1 MHMDEK
7 KRDIGTHELYDETT
21 SPHNPPESMLG
32 PQERTEWLLSSV
44 GTLAVIFVIV
54 AAAFGWVYV
63 RHELVSQPK
72 IYADSK
78 ANGGLRPVEG
88 DFRTTEEELKFRG
101 TSGQAPG
108 TAGAAPGPIGSMGQE
123 PTRIGE
129 LKNVPVGGVVLLAN
143 VKVDR
148 TDGPFVWVRDG
159 DDTFIVAVPGDTP
172 TVTAGQRVNI
182 SGTIESNGASKWLRA
197 SRIDVR

>member
-1 MHMDEK
+1 MDEK
-7 KRDIGTHELYDETT
+7 KRDIGRHELYETT
-21 SPHNPPESMLG
+21 TNPHNPPESMLG

-44 GTLAVIFVIV
+44 GILAVIFVIV

-78 ANGGLRPVEG
+78 ATGGIEPVES

-101 TSGQAPG
+101 TFGPAPG
-108 TAGAAPGPIGSMGQE
+108 TAGAAPGPTGTMGQE

-129 LKNVPVGGVVLLAN
+129 LKNVPVGGLVLLAN
-143 VKVDR
+143 VTVDR
-148 TDGPFVWVRDG
+148 TDGPFLWVRDG
-159 DDTFIVAVPGDTP
+159 DDTFIVAVPGDTL
-172 TVTAGQRVNI
+172 TVKSGQRVNVA
-182 SGTIESNGASKWLRA
+182 GTIESNGASKWLRA